1 MRRALIVIGGVIGVI
16 VLIVAGVIGYAYL
29 NLNSIIAANRERL
42 LARASDAIGRPVQ
55 AAEIKASLG
64 RGVSVE
70 ITGVKLDD
78 DPDFSQLPF
87 VQADRVFLKVEF
99 IPLLFKEIKVT
110 ELVLSQ
116 PQIRIIRN
124 PAGTMNVSTI
134 ARKGGGERNHNRHKS
149 GGGWF
154 GGGLGSSRAGGETEG
169 GGVDLQIKTFT
180 IEDGQISYIDA
191 QSGGA
196 QVRVNALNLKIE
208 NFSFTAPFNLELD
221 LAAMGA
227 NKNLELTGTAGP
239 IVQDGAVDV
248 GAIPLAME
256 ATVGPLT
263 LAQMKSVPEL
273 AKSIPPALALSD
285 EVEVKAKASGT
296 VNAITFEAASD
307 LTASRVTFAPNF
319 DKPSGVPLK
328 FTASGVRTADKLSIV
343 QANLTLANLVAKITD
358 IVIATGKLSARVDTN
373 RFDLPPIARLVPP
386 AQRYNPSG
394 TAEIHTVIA
403 MVNKQPQLDGTIVL
417 ADVSAAPPGG
427 KAPPVSDISGT
438 IKLDGNTATIGP
450 LDFKLGSGHAQL
462 RANADSIRP
471 VHAAYRLSVDQI
483 TLAELAPSRQ
493 NLGNENLRQVA
504 ANGLVSNV
512 GGALSA
518 STKLT
523 ASSGMVANV
532 PFTLLALDASFQ
544 GNRVAVNS
552 LKFGAFDGSIGTAG
566 VATIGASPTFDF
578 KVNAQ
583 NVNMQ
588 QALASQHSKAANTIR
603 GSLTGNIQI
612 AGEGK
617 GLDQVKPTLRGSGR
631 AQMDNG
637 KLIGVNVVAQA
648 LRKVD
653 NVPGIGALVPGSV
666 VANHPELFK
675 SPDTDIEQASLT
687 FQIAGPRI
695 ISHDIVAQSTD
706 YSIFGDGWFDLDKN
720 LDLSAKIVMSK
731 AFSSELVGAK
741 HNVVYVTNNDGQIE
755 IPVRVSGQLPHPAIA
770 PDLGDIAQRAATHA
784 VQGHV
789 GELLQKKGLGGILK
803 KNGLGG
809 LLGGSSW

>member
-1 MRRALIVIGGVIGVI
+1 MRGVLIVIGGVIGMI

-42 LARASDAIGRPVQ
+42 LARASDAIGRPVE

-64 RGVSVE
+64 RGVSIE

-87 VQADRVFLKVEF
+87 VQADKVFLKVEF

-124 PAGTMNVSTI
+124 PAGTMNVSTM
-134 ARKGGGERNHNRHKS
+134 ARKGGGERNHDRHKS

-154 GGGLGSSRAGGETEG
+154 GGGLGSSSAGGETGG
-169 GGVDLQIKTFT
+169 GGVDLHIKTFA

-191 QSGGA
+191 QSGA
-196 QVRVNALNLKIE
+196 APVRVNALNLKIE
-208 NFSFTAPFNLELD
+208 NFSFTSPFNIELD
-221 LAAMGA
+221 MAAMGA
-227 NKNLELTGTAGP
+227 SKNLELTGTAGP

-248 GAIPLAME
+248 GAIPVAME

-263 LAQMKSVPEL
+263 LAQMKSVPDL
-273 AKSIPPALALSD
+273 AKSIPPALAISD
-285 EVEVKAKASGT
+285 ELQVRAKASGT
-296 VNAITFEAASD
+296 VNAINFEAASD
-307 LTASRVTFAPNF
+307 LTPNHVTFAPNF

-328 FTASGVRTADKLSIV
+328 FTASGVRTAEKLSIV

-358 IVIATGKLSARVDTN
+358 IAIATGKLSAHVDTN
-373 RFDLPPIARLVPP
+373 RFDLQPIAGLVPP
-386 AQRYNPSG
+386 AQRYSPSG
-394 TAEIHTVIA
+394 TAEIHTGVA

-427 KAPPVSDISGT
+427 KAPPVSDVSGT
-438 IKLDGNTATIGP
+438 IKLDGNAATVGP

-471 VHAAYRLSVDQI
+471 LHAAYRLSVDQI

-493 NLGNENLRQVA
+493 NLGGENLRQVA
-504 ANGLVSNV
+504 ANGVVSNV

-518 STKLT
+518 STELT
-523 ASSGMVANV
+523 ASTGMVANV
-532 PFTLLALDASFQ
+532 PFTLLALDASFE

-552 LKFGAFDGSIGTAG
+552 LKFGAFQGSIGTAG
-566 VATIGASPTFDF
+566 MATIGASPTFDF
-578 KVNAQ
+578 KVDAQ

-588 QALASQHSKAANTIR
+588 EALASQHSKAANTIR

-612 AGEGK
+612 AGAGK

-695 ISHDIVAQSTD
+695 ISHDIVARSTD

-720 LDLSAKIVMSK
+720 LDLAAKIVMSK

-741 HNVVYVTNNDGQIE
+741 HNVVYVTNNDGEIE

-770 PDLGDIAQRAATHA
+770 PDLGVIAQRAATHA

-789 GELLQKKGLGGILK
+789 GELLQKKGIGGILK